1 VAHRAGCKYARAG
14 LGGEDSRKMANEH
27 LATYLNDH
35 LAGSVVAVE
44 LIESL
49 ESSHEGSPVAA
60 FMRELRI
67 DIEADQKELQR
78 LMSSLEISE
87 SRTRQASAWLTE
99 KLTSLKLR
107 FDDSEDGNL
116 RLFESLEALSLG
128 IEGKQSL
135 WRALSATAEVSP
147 ELRILDYDL
156 LQKRAQEQR
165 ERVESKRLEVA
176 RKILPVRSES
186 ETENSKS
193 VSGT

>member
-1 VAHRAGCKYARAG
+1 
-14 LGGEDSRKMANEH
+14 MANEH

-35 LAGSVVAVE
+35 LAGSVVAIE

-49 ESSHEGSPVAA
+49 ESSHEGTPVET
-60 FMRELRI
+60 FVHQLRA

-78 LMSSLEISE
+78 LMTSLEISE

-128 IEGKQSL
+128 IEGKLSL
-135 WRALSATAEVSP
+135 WRALSAVAEASP

-165 ERVESKRLEVA
+165 ERVKSKRIEVA
-176 RKILPVRSES
+176 RKILPAQ
-186 ETENSKS
+186 K
-193 VSGT
+193 

>member
-1 VAHRAGCKYARAG
+1 
-14 LGGEDSRKMANEH
+14 MANEH

-44 LIESL
+44 LMQSL
-49 ESSHEGSPVAA
+49 ESSHEGTPVAT
-60 FMRELRI
+60 FVRELRA

-78 LMSSLEISE
+78 LMSGLEITE
-87 SRTRQASAWLTE
+87 SRTRKASAWLTE
-99 KLTSLKLR
+99 KLTALKLR

-135 WRALSATAEVSP
+135 WRALSAAAEISP
-147 ELRILDYDL
+147 ELRILDYGV

-165 ERVESKRLEVA
+165 DRVESKRIEVA
-176 RKILPVRSES
+176 RKILPARS
-186 ETENSKS
+186 KA
-193 VSGT
+193 

>member
-1 VAHRAGCKYARAG
+1 
-14 LGGEDSRKMANEH
+14 MANEH

-35 LAGSVVAVE
+35 LAGSVAAIE

-49 ESSHEGSPVAA
+49 ESSHEGTPVAT
-60 FMRELRI
+60 FVRQLRA

-78 LMSSLEISE
+78 LMTSLEISE

-128 IEGKQSL
+128 IEGKLSL
-135 WRALSATAEVSP
+135 WRALSAVAEASP
-147 ELRILDYDL
+147 ELRILDYDV
-156 LQKRAQEQR
+156 LQTRAQEQR
-165 ERVESKRLEVA
+165 ERVESKRIEVA
-176 RKILPVRSES
+176 RRILPAQ
-186 ETENSKS
+186 K
-193 VSGT
+193 